1 MNTRAMDLHGTEL
14 LLSHSAQA
22 LRQLLEFLSLIS
34 VAIGLVAVLSG
45 ARKLRL
51 REIPP
56 HLVQRGPVTMAR
68 VTFGSWVA
76 LALEFQLGA
85 DVVLTTISREPNALI
100 QLGAVALIRT
110 FLNFFLALELRQEDR
125 HPGS

>member
-1 MNTRAMDLHGTEL
+1 MDLHGTEL
-14 LLSHSAQA
+14 LLNHSAQA

-56 HLVQRGPVTMAR
+56 HLVQWGPVTMAR

-85 DVVLTTISREPNALI
+85 DVVLTTISREPDALI

>member
-1 MNTRAMDLHGTEL
+1 MDLPGTGL
-14 LLSHSAQA
+14 MLSHFAQA

-56 HLVQRGPVTMAR
+56 HRVQRGPVTMAR
-68 VTFGSWVA
+68 FTFGSWVA

-125 HPGS
+125 YSEH

>member
-1 MNTRAMDLHGTEL
+1 MEL
-14 LLSHSAQA
+14 LLSHSAQTIR
-22 LRQLLEFLSLIS
+22 LLLEFLSLIS

-45 ARKLRL
+45 TRKLRL
-51 REIPP
+51 RQIPP
-56 HLVQRGPVTMAR
+56 HLLQRGPVTMAR

-100 QLGAVALIRT
+100 QLAAVALIRT

-125 HPGS
+125 HAGG

>member
-1 MNTRAMDLHGTEL
+1 MDLHGTEL

-68 VTFGSWVA
+68 VTFGSWVC
-76 LALEFQLGA
+76 LLYTSPSPRDKRQ
-85 DVVLTTISREPNALI
+85 SRMPSSA
-100 QLGAVALIRT
+100 
-110 FLNFFLALELRQEDR
+110 
-125 HPGS
+125 

>member
-1 MNTRAMDLHGTEL
+1 MDLQPMEL
-14 LLSHSAQA
+14 LLSHSAQTIR
-22 LRQLLEFLSLIS
+22 LLLEFLSLIS

-45 ARKLRL
+45 TRKLRL
-51 REIPP
+51 RQIPP
-56 HLVQRGPVTMAR
+56 HLLQRGPVTMAR

-100 QLGAVALIRT
+100 QLAAVALIRT
-110 FLNFFLALELRQEDR
+110 FLNLFLALELRQEDR
-125 HPGS
+125 HAGG

>member
-1 MNTRAMDLHGTEL
+1 MDLHGMEL
-14 LLSHSAQA
+14 LLNHSAQA

-56 HLVQRGPVTMAR
+56 HLIQSGPVTMAR

-110 FLNFFLALELRQEDR
+110 FLNYFLALELRQEDR
-125 HPGS
+125 HQAS

>member
-1 MNTRAMDLHGTEL
+1 MDLQPMEL

-22 LRQLLEFLSLIS
+22 IRLLLEFLSLIS

-51 REIPP
+51 RQIPP
-56 HLVQRGPVTMAR
+56 HLLQRGPVTMAR

-85 DVVLTTISREPNALI
+85 DVVLTTISR
-100 QLGAVALIRT
+100 
-110 FLNFFLALELRQEDR
+110 
-125 HPGS
+125 

>member
-1 MNTRAMDLHGTEL
+1 MDLHGTEL
-14 LLSHSAQA
+14 LLNHSAQA

-56 HLVQRGPVTMAR
+56 HLVQRVPVTMAR

-110 FLNFFLALELRQEDR
+110 FLNYFLALELRQEDR
-125 HPGS
+125 HQVS

>member
-1 MNTRAMDLHGTEL
+1 MEL

-22 LRQLLEFLSLIS
+22 IRLLLEFLSLIS

-51 REIPP
+51 RQIPP
-56 HLVQRGPVTMAR
+56 YLLQRGPVTMAR

-100 QLGAVALIRT
+100 QLAAVALIRT

-125 HPGS
+125 HGGG

>member
-1 MNTRAMDLHGTEL
+1 MDLQPMEL

-22 LRQLLEFLSLIS
+22 IRLLLEFLSLIS
-34 VAIGLVAVLSG
+34 VAIGLVAILSG

-51 REIPP
+51 RQIPP
-56 HLVQRGPVTMAR
+56 HLLQRGPVTMAR

-100 QLGAVALIRT
+100 QLAAVALIRT

-125 HPGS
+125 HGGG

>member
-1 MNTRAMDLHGTEL
+1 MDLHGTEL
-14 LLSHSAQA
+14 LLNHSAQA
-22 LRQLLEFLSLIS
+22 LRQLLESLSLIS

-68 VTFGSWVA
+68 VTFGAWMA

>member
-1 MNTRAMDLHGTEL
+1 MDLHGTEL
-14 LLSHSAQA
+14 LLNHSAQA

-45 ARKLRL
+45 TRKLRL

-110 FLNFFLALELRQEDR
+110 FLNFFLALEFRQEDR

>member
-1 MNTRAMDLHGTEL
+1 MNLQPMEL

-22 LRQLLEFLSLIS
+22 IRLLLEFLSLIS

-51 REIPP
+51 RQIPP
-56 HLVQRGPVTMAR
+56 HLLQRGPVTMAR

-100 QLGAVALIRT
+100 QLAAVALIRT

-125 HPGS
+125 HGGG

>member
-1 MNTRAMDLHGTEL
+1 
-14 LLSHSAQA
+14 
-22 LRQLLEFLSLIS
+22 
-34 VAIGLVAVLSG
+34 
-45 ARKLRL
+45 
-51 REIPP
+51 
-56 HLVQRGPVTMAR
+56 MAR

-125 HPGS
+125 HPSS